1 MGLEAQ
7 TDSAH
12 LGHELFVVVDVEAA
26 KAATNVGLA
35 FLVAD
40 AAEVDADVPEPA
52 LQLLDAESIAE
63 VQAGNNAYELT
74 LVLPEDAV
82 APGSYYLLAVVDP
95 IGATPETDEDDNGYT
110 VDEIR
115 ALGVRVTLNAPHAL
129 PDLVLEGIE
138 LDRWLVDVD
147 QTPDAHPPAG
157 AIGELPNADFGL
169 SATIR
174 SAGTETLNGVELG
187 VFLQIP
193 GEPATLLEIWD
204 TAAQAYAS
212 STTVASVVPGESSIV
227 HLDLRLP
234 AFLRSQLGPFLGDVV
249 VSEVF
254 VVVDPNNEH
263 AEFEG
268 GAVPTDDVDGDNLA
282 NESIA
287 VRVSNSTPRGG
298 APVGELAWDVPFVKQ
313 FSNGNVGVGLR
324 FGANANVGANGIHAE
339 AEASVP
345 LTLAGSSFE
354 LLDLDAVGLFN
365 PLHKADNGM
374 VVTLKALNVKLYERR
389 TKEDEA
395 LAPSPLTLQK
405 EQSVSTTFAVGPV
418 PMFVKLGA
426 RGTVGLDLGA
436 HIGSTFEL
444 AARPFLDF
452 DVFGEGGVGASYLGW
467 TLGGGIGADL
477 KLVDEKFHAGITAQ
491 VTYDSVTSIMTGVIN
506 EIVANELEGPSGRVF
521 LFVTAE
527 GKILWKTI
535 TERWEYVIA
544 RWSPFVKSDT
554 LFNQTQTLNVT
565 IE

>member
-1 MGLEAQ
+1 MNTNQHTSQTNAGLPPGSRFAQSASIRRLLPSHAADSRRGGAPVALAHASRHSRAALLLLLASAGLACHDSSGGGTTQELDVVGLEAQ

-254 VVVDPNNEH
+254 VVVDPAPSPRTTSTATTSRTRASRCESATRRRAAAH
-263 AEFEG
+263 RSESSPGTCPSSSSSRTATL
-268 GAVPTDDVDGDNLA
+268 ASACASAPTRTWARTG
-282 NESIA
+282 
-287 VRVSNSTPRGG
+287 STPR
-298 APVGELAWDVPFVKQ
+298 P
-313 FSNGNVGVGLR
+313 
-324 FGANANVGANGIHAE
+324 
-339 AEASVP
+339 
-345 LTLAGSSFE
+345 
-354 LLDLDAVGLFN
+354 
-365 PLHKADNGM
+365 
-374 VVTLKALNVKLYERR
+374 
-389 TKEDEA
+389 
-395 LAPSPLTLQK
+395 
-405 EQSVSTTFAVGPV
+405 
-418 PMFVKLGA
+418 
-426 RGTVGLDLGA
+426 
-436 HIGSTFEL
+436 
-444 AARPFLDF
+444 RPR
-452 DVFGEGGVGASYLGW
+452 S
-467 TLGGGIGADL
+467 
-477 KLVDEKFHAGITAQ
+477 
-491 VTYDSVTSIMTGVIN
+491 
-506 EIVANELEGPSGRVF
+506 R
-521 LFVTAE
+521 
-527 GKILWKTI
+527 
-535 TERWEYVIA
+535 
-544 RWSPFVKSDT
+544 
-554 LFNQTQTLNVT
+554 
-565 IE
+565 